1 MNEVFISYKRED
13 QDRVA
18 LLAEGLRSAGLSVWW
33 DRDISGGEAWRQAI
47 SDHLASAGCV
57 IVVWSENSVG
67 PAGEFVQ
74 DEAGRAKARGVL
86 VPVRIDPVDLPLGF
100 GETQS
105 LDLVGWRGNPGDAR
119 FQELVAVVKAVLS
132 GGPRPRPKAL
142 GRRARLVATWGSGL
156 GVAAA
161 IFGFTT
167 NVVGMQKPLCK
178 IPGVHAACV
187 SMGLGGL
194 PTKEEEAFWRARP
207 AGDCARLRDYLVRF
221 PKGAFAEEA
230 GRRLQAATT
239 VEHES
244 WTPEPPHRL
253 MLTVRPMFDPL
264 VSEAVAR
271 ADALKRGTTEASQA
285 CEGFNAGGYRLIS
298 ATAEVQ
304 SWRCSPRGSG
314 AACGFDGKA
323 ICQVEARHVTEEKV
337 CP

>member
-13 QDRVA
+13 QARVS

-33 DRDISGGEAWRQAI
+33 DRDIPGGEPWRQSI
-47 SDHLASAGCV
+47 SEHLAAAGCV
-57 IVVWSENSVG
+57 IVVWSEHSVG

-86 VPVRIDPVDLPLGF
+86 VPVRIDRVDLPLGF
-100 GETQS
+100 GETQA
-105 LDLVGWRGNPGDAR
+105 LDLVGWRGNRRDAR

-132 GGPRPRPKAL
+132 GGPRPRPKTL
-142 GRRARLVATWGSGL
+142 GRRARLVAAWASGL

-161 IFGFTT
+161 IFGFAT
-167 NVVGMQKPLCK
+167 NVVWMQKPLCR

-194 PTKEEEAFWRARP
+194 PTKEEEALWRARR
-207 AGDCARLRDYLVRF
+207 AGDCVVLRAYLDRF

-230 GRRLQAATT
+230 ERRIQAATT

-244 WTPEPPHRL
+244 WTPETHRL
-253 MLTVRPMFDPL
+253 PLTVRPTFDPL
-264 VSEAVAR
+264 ASEAAAR
-271 ADALKRGTTEASQA
+271 ADALKRGATEASQT
-285 CEGFNAGGYRLIS
+285 CEGFKTGSYRLAS
-298 ATAEVQ
+298 ARAEVR

-314 AACGFDGKA
+314 AVCSFDGQA
-323 ICQVEARHVTEEKV
+323 VCQVEARHVTEEAV

>member
-13 QDRVA
+13 QARVA

-33 DRDISGGEAWRQAI
+33 DHDISGGEAWLQKI
-47 SDHLASAGCV
+47 SEHLAAAGCV
-57 IVVWSENSVG
+57 IVVWSENSIG

-100 GETQS
+100 GEVQS

-119 FQELVAVVKAVLS
+119 FQELIAVVKAVLS

-142 GRRARLVATWGSGL
+142 GRRARLFAAWGSGL

-161 IFGFTT
+161 LFGFAT
-167 NVVGMQKPLCK
+167 NVVGKPLCK
-178 IPGVHAACV
+178 IPGVHAVCV

-194 PTKEEEAFWRARP
+194 PTKEEEALWRARQ
-207 AGDCARLRDYLVRF
+207 AGDCAGLRVYLSRF

-239 VEHES
+239 VAHES
-244 WTPEPPHRL
+244 WTPEPHRL
-253 MLTVRPMFDPL
+253 PLTVRSTLDPL
-264 VSEAVAR
+264 SSAAAAR
-271 ADALKRGTTEASQA
+271 AGALERAKADASRA
-285 CEGFNAGGYRLIS
+285 CEDFKIGEYRLVS
-298 ATAEVQ
+298 AKAEVQ

-314 AACGFDGKA
+314 TACGFDGQA
-323 ICQVEARHVTEEKV
+323 ICQVEARHVTEQEV

>member
-13 QDRVA
+13 QDRIA
-18 LLAEGLRSAGLSVWW
+18 LLAEGLRSAGISVWW

-47 SDHLASAGCV
+47 SEHLAAAGCV

-100 GETQS
+100 GETQA

-132 GGPRPRPKAL
+132 GGPRPRPKTL
-142 GRRARLVATWGSGL
+142 GRRGRLVAAWGSAF

-194 PTKEEEAFWRARP
+194 PTKEETALWRERR
-207 AGDCARLRDYLVRF
+207 AGDCAALRDYLVRF

-239 VEHES
+239 VVHES
-244 WTPEPPHRL
+244 WTPETQLLPLVVPSS
-253 MLTVRPMFDPL
+253 PDPL
-264 VSEAVAR
+264 ASEAAAR
-271 ADALKRGTTEASQA
+271 ADALKRGPDEASQM
-285 CEGFNAGGYRLIS
+285 CEGFKTGGYRLVS
-298 ATAEVQ
+298 AKAEVR
-304 SWRCSPRGSG
+304 SWRCFQRGPG
-314 AACGFDGKA
+314 AVCGFGGKA
-323 ICQVEARHVTEEKV
+323 VCQVEARHVTEQAV

>member
-13 QDRVA
+13 QARVA

-47 SDHLASAGCV
+47 SDHLASAGCA

-86 VPVRIDPVDLPLGF
+86 VPVRIDRVDLPLGF
-100 GETQS
+100 GEVQS
-105 LDLVGWRGNPGDAR
+105 LDLVGWSGNRRDAR

-142 GRRARLVATWGSGL
+142 GRRARLVAAWGGGL

-161 IFGFTT
+161 IFGFAT
-167 NVVGMQKPLCK
+167 NLVGMQKPLCK
-178 IPGVHAACV
+178 IPGLHAACV

-194 PTKEEEAFWRARP
+194 PTKEEEAFWRARR
-207 AGDCARLRDYLVRF
+207 AGDCAGLRAYIGRF
-221 PKGAFAEEA
+221 PEGAFAEEA

-239 VEHES
+239 VTKES
-244 WTPEPPHRL
+244 WTPEYLRL
-253 MLTVRPMFDPL
+253 PLAVRSSPDPFPT
-264 VSEAVAR
+264 EAAAR
-271 ADALKRGTTEASQA
+271 TDALERGRIDASQA
-285 CEGFNAGGYRLIS
+285 CEGFKSGEYRLVEAIP
-298 ATAEVQ
+298 EVM
-304 SWRCSPRGSG
+304 SWHCSPRGPLT
-314 AACGFDGKA
+314 ACGIYGQALCK
-323 ICQVEARHVTEEKV
+323 VEARHVTEQAV